1 MPDNPFIINLL
12 GAIGAV
18 VITILSAIVFLEIER
33 IRQLRFEVK
42 GLNKSLEEMDEQA
55 RLIIR
60 TDMELNKT
68 QEELDKKITGLYAL
82 QKLVRAISMTLEE
95 PQIFK
100 KINTACLKD
109 IGFEKA
115 IGFLYNEKEIKFIS
129 YLNIGY
135 TVDEVNAITP
145 FVESNKDFYINLIKT
160 KETFSSLS
168 DIKEFSTKEMINRL
182 FKVSAF
188 IISPF
193 LPQEGNKGFLFVG
206 TEEKDVLIN
215 QGDEEL
221 IVILASQLSR
231 SLENARL
238 FEKTWGAQQELE
250 KKVLERTQELAQTIE
265 EVKKISR
272 RKTDF
277 VSSVSHELRTPLTS
291 IKGYAAILLAGKLG
305 EVPLAVWERLEK
317 INRHSDELVHM
328 VNDML
333 DISRIESGREIMKFE
348 TQDLKILV
356 EKVAD
361 LLLVQLKDKQ
371 IELNVDIS
379 DNTKEVFVDVNQIE
393 RVFINIV
400 GNAIKFTPSGGK
412 IFIFA
417 FKLNRQ
423 IQVDITDTGSGIPE
437 EALEAIF
444 EEFYRVDNPINQQVK
459 GTGLGLALVK
469 HIVEAH
475 SGKIWAKSKVGF
487 GSTFSFTLPGYEER
501 EGVILN
507 GNMTKFK

>member
-1 MPDNPFIINLL
+1 MLSGNFFTIKFL
-12 GAIGAV
+12 GAAGAS
-18 VITILSAIVFLEIER
+18 IIIFLSAAVFLMRGR
-33 IRQLRFEVK
+33 IKQLRLELK
-42 GLNKSLEEMDEQA
+42 SLNKSLEEMDEQA

-68 QEELDKKITGLYAL
+68 QEELDKRITGLYAL
-82 QKLVRAISMTLEE
+82 QRLVRGISTTLQEL
-95 PQIFK
+95 QVFK
-100 KINTACLKD
+100 KINIAYLKD

-115 IGFLYNEKEIKFIS
+115 VGFLYNEKEAKFIP

-135 TVDEVNAITP
+135 TINEVNAIMP
-145 FVESNKDFYINLIKT
+145 FVESSKDFYLNLIKN

-168 DIKEFSTKEMINRL
+168 NTKEFSIKEMISRL
-182 FKVSAF
+182 FKVNAF
-188 IISPF
+188 IISV
-193 LPQEGNKGFLFVG
+193 LVPQEGSSGFLFVG
-206 TEEKDVLIN
+206 TEDKDVLIS

-221 IVILASQLSR
+221 IIILANQLSQ

-238 FEKTWGAQQELE
+238 FEKTWNAQQELE
-250 KKVLERTQELAQTIE
+250 KKVLERTHELAKTVE

-305 EVPLAVWERLEK
+305 EVPPGVRERLEK

-348 TQDLKILV
+348 TQGLKTLV
-356 EKVAD
+356 EKTAD
-361 LLLVQLKDKQ
+361 LLSVQLKDKQ
-371 IELNVDIS
+371 IELNADIS
-379 DNTKEVFVDVNQIE
+379 DNAKEVFVDANQIE

-412 IFIFA
+412 IFISA
-417 FKLNRQ
+417 FRLNGQ

-444 EEFYRVDNPINQQVK
+444 EEFYRVDNSINQQVK

-475 SGKIWAKSKVGF
+475 SGKIWVKSTLGI
-487 GSTFSFTLPGYEER
+487 GSTFSFTLP
-501 EGVILN
+501 LS
-507 GNMTKFK
+507 TA